1 VGADFRSFSI
11 EDRPGLVYARSGM
24 LYILHGRDD
33 FSCREELSRI
43 RTALD
48 SDGMLASNTDVLDG
62 RAVTPDQ
69 LTAICD
75 TVPFLAS
82 HRLVVVEGLLARFD
96 PPDRGRRGVGR
107 PKRGP
112 GPELESWLGLAEHL
126 QRLPD
131 STTLVLL
138 DDELS
143 PDNPLFH
150 ALRPHAEVKEFP
162 ELKPGAVLQWILDR
176 AEGLG
181 ADISPKGAD
190 ALRDLLGN
198 KMWILANE
206 LDKLAAYAQ
215 GRRIEAADVRALV
228 HEAREVKI
236 FALVDAVVEKRPP
249 AALHLLCRLVDEGAD
264 FGYLLAMMSRQYR
277 LIIQAKELS
286 VSGITSQEIGQRLDI
301 HSGFVLQKVLDQA
314 DRYSLSR
321 LKAAYRRLLEA
332 DESVKRGRYS
342 DELALELLVHDLAKI

>member
-1 VGADFRSFSI
+1 
-11 EDRPGLVYARSGM
+11 M
-24 LYILHGRDD
+24 LYIFHGRDD
-33 FSCREELSRI
+33 FSRRQELSRI
-43 RTALD
+43 RAALD
-48 SDGMLASNTDVLDG
+48 GDGMLASNTDVLDG

-69 LTAICD
+69 LAAICD

-96 PPDRGRRGVGR
+96 PPDRPRRGGGR
-107 PKRGP
+107 PRRGP
-112 GPELESWLGLAEHL
+112 GAELESWLALAEHL

-143 PDNPLFH
+143 PDNPLLD

-162 ELKPGAVLQWILDR
+162 ELKPGAVLQWIFDR

-249 AALHLLCRLVDEGAD
+249 VALHLLCRLVEEGSD

-286 VSGITSQEIGQRLDI
+286 LSGITSQEIGQRLDI

-321 LKAAYRRLLEA
+321 LKAAYHRLLEA

-342 DELALELLVHDLAKI
+342 DELALELLVHDLARI

>member
-1 VGADFRSFSI
+1 
-11 EDRPGLVYARSGM
+11 M

-33 FSCREELSRI
+33 FSRREELSRI
-43 RTALD
+43 RAALD
-48 SDGMLASNTDVLDG
+48 TDGMLASNTDVLDG
-62 RAVTPDQ
+62 RAVTPEQ
-69 LTAICD
+69 LTAVCD

-82 HRLVVVEGLLARFD
+82 NRLVVVEGLLARFD
-96 PPDRGRRGVGR
+96 PPDRAHRGGR
-107 PKRGP
+107 PRRGP
-112 GPELESWLGLAEHL
+112 GPELERWLGLAEYV

-143 PDNPLFH
+143 PENPLLE
-150 ALRPHAEVKEFP
+150 AVRPHAEVREFP
-162 ELKPGAVLQWILDR
+162 EMKPGAVLQWILDR

-181 ADISPKGAD
+181 ADISPKGAE

-198 KMWILANE
+198 KLWLLANE

-249 AALHLLCRLVDEGAD
+249 LALRLLRRLVEEGSD

-277 LIIQAKELS
+277 LIIQAKELTLAG
-286 VSGITSQEIGQRLDI
+286 VTSQEIGQQLDI
-301 HSGFVLQKVLDQA
+301 RSGFVLQKVLDQA
-314 DRYSLSR
+314 SRYSMSR
-321 LKAAYRRLLEA
+321 LKVAYRRLLQA

-342 DELALELLVHDLAKI
+342 DELALELLVHDLARI

>member
-1 VGADFRSFSI
+1 
-11 EDRPGLVYARSGM
+11 M

-33 FSCREELSRI
+33 FSRREELGHI
-43 RTALD
+43 RAALD
-48 SDGMLASNTDVLDG
+48 ADGMLASNTDVLDG
-62 RAVTPDQ
+62 RVVTPDQ

-82 HRLVVVEGLLARFD
+82 HRLVMVEGLLGRFD
-96 PPDRGRRGVGR
+96 PPDRLHRGGGRPRRG
-107 PKRGP
+107 PA
-112 GPELESWLGLAEHL
+112 PELERWLGLAEYVQH
-126 QRLPD
+126 LPD

-143 PDNPLFH
+143 PVNPLLE
-150 ALRPHAEVKEFP
+150 ALRPQAEVREFP

-176 AEGLG
+176 AEALG

-198 KMWILANE
+198 KLWILANE

-249 AALHLLCRLVDEGAD
+249 LALRMLHRLVDDGAD

-286 VSGITSQEIGQRLDI
+286 LSGITSQEIGQQLDI
-301 HSGFVLQKVLDQA
+301 RSGFVLQKVLDQA

-321 LKAAYRRLLEA
+321 LKAAYKRLLEA

-342 DELALELLVHDLAKI
+342 DELALELLVHDLARI